1 MYVLPKWI
9 LLRLFCLV
17 LFNYIM
23 LSHDAHL
30 KNFSLIDMGKGDFR
44 IAPAYDLIITSLHL
58 LTPRSLHWRK
68 ACYRKSIRKI
78 RNEKKWPFSLF
89 LIRKM
94 AKKSKKSG
102 VFTLFSV
109 FSGEEASKKN
119 TLRKVLHTVDV
130 FADDAA
136 ATLVGC

>member
-1 MYVLPKWI
+1 
-9 LLRLFCLV
+9 
-17 LFNYIM
+17 
-23 LSHDAHL
+23 
-30 KNFSLIDMGKGDFR
+30 
-44 IAPAYDLIITSLHL
+44 
-58 LTPRSLHWRK
+58 
-68 ACYRKSIRKI
+68 
-78 RNEKKWPFSLF
+78 
-89 LIRKM
+89 M